1 MGSRV
6 QYAIKVKKEGFHGS
20 PASWFVP
27 HPIATVIKVINHTR
41 WGRYLITNA
50 IATVV
55 IHAIGRA
62 KVVWRVIKVIRTIGP
77 VVGAVLPI
85 IWAID
90 PIVRRV
96 IPVID
101 RLSHGDC
108 GKNY

>member
-6 QYAIKVKKEGFHGS
+6 QYAIKVKKEGLHGS
-20 PASWFVP
+20 PASWFIP
-27 HPIATVIKVINHTR
+27 HAIAAIVKVINDPG
-41 WGRYLITNA
+41 WGGHLITDA
-50 IATVV
+50 IAAVV

-96 IPVID
+96 VPVID
-101 RLSHGDC
+101 CLGYGDC
-108 GKNY
+108 GKKW